1 MTPRERKD
9 MRWSITAFAMVLIV
23 IVAGLFGA
31 WR

>member
-9 MRWSITAFAMVLIV
+9 MRWIITAFAMVLIV